1 MAASGSTGSPNYLPY
16 PLDTD
21 PVDVAG
27 DVELLALQT
36 SGRLNTKVDN
46 VLTTLGDILY
56 ASANG
61 SPYATVARLAGN
73 TSTTRSFLGQTGTGS
88 ISAPPSWTSSTGTGN
103 VVLATSATITTPT
116 ILDILATTTATA
128 DLWSEVTTGS
138 ITIGAGL
145 TTGTLNIAAA
155 GTGATT
161 INLGHTNATLN
172 IVGAI
177 DIPIISAVALGTNA
191 SGVIAAATT
200 SGTGSTIVLQGSPT
214 ITSPTIDSIINT
226 SVSTAATYF
235 NGITTGS
242 ITTGG
247 ALTTG
252 AFNIANG
259 TAIAGG
265 SVNIGSGAG
274 TGNKTIAI
282 GTSATAGTTAVTI
295 GSNSGATSTI
305 ALNGTVTVGGDMTIN
320 GTLTTINSNS
330 LTIDDKNIEL
340 GSVTAGT
347 VSTTGTV
354 GSITGTGPWT
364 ATITGMT
371 DTADLIPGSAI
382 TATNGTGSLGG
393 SGTYIVAS
401 IVSNTSI
408 TYTATGGTTP
418 VAGTVTNISTTG
430 ATDVTANGGGMILKG
445 TTDKTILWDSTNSNW
460 TASEHINLVTGK
472 VFKINNVQVLSNTA
486 VLGITPTTNATGFTL
501 SGGTT
506 AVAVTF
512 AGGAA
517 YTISGTNGQTYTL
530 PTSGGTLIA
539 NPMTTLGDIIYGGAS
554 GAPTRLAG
562 SAVNGTYFLRENV
575 TASASVAPDWVGS
588 TGSGNV
594 VLATSPTLTGTPL
607 STTAAADTNTTQIA
621 TTAFVVG
628 QASAVNPSA
637 LGSVAIGTSLRY
649 ARADHVHPT
658 TGLALLAGATF
669 TGQIQSTLAWNAAD
683 NAGQIYLN
691 GATGNRIDF
700 NANGVAA
707 PTFTTRSAGTKIV
720 LSPAV
725 AAAAVD
731 YGIGIEASNVWFS
744 TATTS
749 TGFKFYGGTTNS
761 ATLTGAGA
769 LTLASSA
776 TATSFIPSGSTIPTN
791 GMYLPAANSVAFAT
805 NSGGSRIYINSNG
818 NVGIG
823 VDPSTSTRFAVA
835 GSITGSIYRNAVFY
849 GTVASDVTG
858 TVTSVENAMY
868 TQATAFTLSTYNHF
882 LANEGLLGAG
892 SAITTQ
898 NAFVAG
904 SNLTSAGTNIGF
916 RGQIPSASQRWNLY
930 MDGTA
935 ANYLAGQT
943 TINSTSLTLGN
954 NGTANSTAQQFSVVA
969 ANAGTVVQVIRAAV
983 SQTANITEWQN
994 SSGGI
999 LSRILN
1005 DGSAAF
1011 SNAVY
1016 TPSISNPSTGSNSL
1030 ISMNAGGTKIT
1041 TAVAGNIA
1049 LTIQNTAG
1057 TPTANLTEWQ
1067 TPTPTT
1073 PTWVDQN
1080 AVLNTS
1086 NTPTSNTQVA
1096 NKAYV
1101 DTTVANQAPEIIP
1114 IDDISNYFDGTA
1126 TRFAPL
1132 YQGEQ
1137 VSILNPLRLL
1147 LTINGIIQYVDFPEY
1162 VWMSGVPRRGFFVDS
1177 DGYLQFSESV
1187 PAGSEFDGRVMSG
1200 STTTTRTRV
1209 YPFRALDIL
1218 LGG

>member
-1 MAASGSTGSPNYLPY
+1 
-16 PLDTD
+16 
-21 PVDVAG
+21 
-27 DVELLALQT
+27 
-36 SGRLNTKVDN
+36 
-46 VLTTLGDILY
+46 
-56 ASANG
+56 
-61 SPYATVARLAGN
+61 
-73 TSTTRSFLGQTGTGS
+73 
-88 ISAPPSWTSSTGTGN
+88 
-103 VVLATSATITTPT
+103 
-116 ILDILATTTATA
+116 
-128 DLWSEVTTGS
+128 
-138 ITIGAGL
+138 
-145 TTGTLNIAAA
+145 
-155 GTGATT
+155 
-161 INLGHTNATLN
+161 
-172 IVGAI
+172 
-177 DIPIISAVALGTNA
+177 
-191 SGVIAAATT
+191 
-200 SGTGSTIVLQGSPT
+200 
-214 ITSPTIDSIINT
+214 
-226 SVSTAATYF
+226 
-235 NGITTGS
+235 
-242 ITTGG
+242 
-247 ALTTG
+247 
-252 AFNIANG
+252 
-259 TAIAGG
+259 
-265 SVNIGSGAG
+265 
-274 TGNKTIAI
+274 
-282 GTSATAGTTAVTI
+282 
-295 GSNSGATSTI
+295 
-305 ALNGTVTVGGDMTIN
+305 
-320 GTLTTINSNS
+320 
-330 LTIDDKNIEL
+330 
-340 GSVTAGT
+340 
-347 VSTTGTV
+347 
-354 GSITGTGPWT
+354 
-364 ATITGMT
+364 MT

-791 GMYLPAANSVAFAT
+791 GMYLPAANTVAFAT
-805 NSGGSRIYINSNG
+805 NSTANRLIINATG
-818 NVGIG
+818 NIGIG
-823 VDPSTSTRFAVA
+823 TTPTATSTLIISKNVTGGTTSFGVQNNGVVQSDVTA
-835 GSITGSIYRNAVFY
+835 GAY
-849 GTVASDVTG
+849 GFNSAPSTVASG
-858 TVTSVENAMY
+858 
-868 TQATAFTLSTYNHF
+868 FTLSNYYHYAFTNMSVGSGSTVTNQYGYYSPTMNF
-882 LANEGLLGAG
+882 GASNNYAFYAAGAN
-892 SAITTQ
+892 
-898 NAFVAG
+898 
-904 SNLTSAGTNIGF
+904 GTNT
-916 RGQIPSASQRWNLY
+916 WNFY
-930 MDGTA
+930 AAGDA
-935 ANYLAGQT
+935 ANYFSGQT
-943 TINSTSLTLGN
+943 TINSTSLVLGN
-954 NGTANSTAQQFSVVA
+954 NGTANSTAQQFGVVSSA
-969 ANAGTVVQVIRAAV
+969 AGRVGMVVRAAA

-1086 NTPTSNTQVA
+1086 NTPTSNNQVA
-1096 NKAYV
+1096 NKLYV
-1101 DTTVANQAPEIIP
+1101 DTAVAGAAGNADIVPL
-1114 IDDISNYFDGTA
+1114 DDISNYFDGTE
-1126 TRFAPL
+1126 TRFVPA
-1132 YQGEQ
+1132 YQGTQ
-1137 VSILNPLRLL
+1137 VSILNPLSLL
-1147 LTINGIIQYVDFPEY
+1147 LTINGIIQYVNNPEY
-1162 VWMSGVPRRGFFVDS
+1162 VWMSGLPQRGFFVDS
-1177 DGYLQFSESV
+1177 DGQLQFSEAV
-1187 PAGSEFDGRVMSG
+1187 PAGSEFDARIMSG
-1200 STTTTRTRV
+1200 NVATTRTRV
-1209 YPFRALDIL
+1209 YPFKPLDIL